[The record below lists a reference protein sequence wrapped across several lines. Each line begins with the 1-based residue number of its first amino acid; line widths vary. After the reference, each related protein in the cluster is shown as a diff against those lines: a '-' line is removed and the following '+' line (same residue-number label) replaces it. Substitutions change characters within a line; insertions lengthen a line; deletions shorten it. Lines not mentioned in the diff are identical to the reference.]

1 MIVASYRSLF
11 ISFSTLITPPSS
23 SIVPVAKRSAAGSL
37 RRSNLHTSSSGVTLT
52 KLSPTPFTSNRSSS
66 RGSLLEASGNGVA
79 LRFSGPQQQSFGL
92 QHLNPSRSASTSA
105 FSASANDVD
114 MGAIATGRVDTTQ
127 RVQSLRQLMSKH
139 GVTAYVIPSGDE
151 HASEYP
157 AESDLRRGYITGFT
171 GSAGSA
177 VVTTNKALL
186 FTDGRYFLQA
196 GQQLDPSVW
205 TLMKQ
210 GEPNVPTWQEYLS
223 KNLPANSKIGM
234 DVSLIS
240 AEDAKDITAELTRIG
255 SSLVPIRENLVDQV
269 WGDRPARPGQPIF
282 VLKDEIA
289 GRSSSDKIRELQEEI
304 KKKSAQGFVAN
315 MLDEVAWLFNLR
327 GTDVPYNPVFFSFA
341 LVLLDK
347 VLLYVNDNQLT
358 EDVKNSLGSEVTLR
372 PYAEFYNDL
381 HKIGAELGE
390 GHKILIGKSASLA
403 VQEALG
409 GASKVEI
416 VRSIVGDQKS
426 IKNEVELQGFRQS
439 HIRDGAALC
448 QYFAWLEEQLHA
460 GNKVT
465 ESQGADK
472 LSEYRQ
478 SLDHFRG
485 ESFTTI
491 SSTGPNGAII
501 HYSPDPSSCPAIDVN
516 EIYLCDSG
524 AQFTDGTTDV
534 TRTWHFGKPA
544 PEQIR
549 AFTRVLQG
557 HIAIDRAIFPKGTT
571 GYLLDVLARRALWED
586 GLDYRHGT
594 GHGVGHFLNVHEGP
608 QGIGT
613 RAVFNETS
621 LKENMVISNEPG
633 YYQDGKWGIR
643 IENLVIVR
651 PAQTPNN
658 FGSKGYLTF
667 EHLTMCPIQV
677 SLVDPELLTKEDKQ
691 WLNDYHQEVYDKVAP
706 LLQKDKRALEW
717 LHRQCAARV

>member
-1 MIVASYRSLF
+1 
-11 ISFSTLITPPSS
+11 
-23 SIVPVAKRSAAGSL
+23 
-37 RRSNLHTSSSGVTLT
+37 
-52 KLSPTPFTSNRSSS
+52 
-66 RGSLLEASGNGVA
+66 
-79 LRFSGPQQQSFGL
+79 
-92 QHLNPSRSASTSA
+92 
-105 FSASANDVD
+105 

-127 RVQSLRQLMSKH
+127 RVQALRELMAKH
-139 GVTAYVIPSGDE
+139 GVDAYVIPSGDE

-177 VVTTNKALL
+177 IVTTDKALL

-196 GQQLDPSVW
+196 GQQLEPSVW

-223 KNLPANSKIGM
+223 KNLPAKSKIGM
-234 DVSLIS
+234 DPALIS
-240 AEDAKDITAELTRIG
+240 ADDAKDITAELTKIG
-255 SSLVPIRENLVDQV
+255 SSLVSIRENLVDQV
-269 WGDRPARPGQPIF
+269 WSDRPARPGQPIF

-289 GRSSSDKIRELQEEI
+289 GRSSSDKIGELRDEI
-304 KKKSAQGFVAN
+304 KKKSAHGFVAN

-341 LVLLDK
+341 IVLLDK
-347 VLLYVNDNQLT
+347 VLLYVNDHQLT
-358 EDVKNSLGSEVTLR
+358 DDVKNSLDAEVTLR

-381 HKIGAELGE
+381 HKVGAELGE

-403 VQEALG
+403 VQDALG
-409 GASKVEI
+409 GAGKVEI

-426 IKNEVELQGFRQS
+426 IKNEVELEGFRQC

-460 GNKVT
+460 GTKVT
-465 ESQGADK
+465 ESEGAAK

-478 SLDHFRG
+478 SLQHFRG

-501 HYSPDPSSCPAIDVN
+501 HYSPDPAKCPAIDVN

-534 TRTWHFGKPA
+534 TRTWHFGTPA
-544 PEQIR
+544 PEHVR

-557 HIAIDRAIFPKGTT
+557 HIAIDRAVFPKGTT

-613 RAVFNETS
+613 RAVFNDTS
-621 LKENMVISNEPG
+621 LKENMVVSNEPG
-633 YYQDGKWGIR
+633 YYEDGKWGIR

-651 PAQTPNN
+651 PATTPNN
-658 FGSKGYLTF
+658 FGNKGYLTF

-677 SLVDPELLTKEDKQ
+677 SLVDPLLLTKEDKQ
-691 WLNDYHQEVYDKVAP
+691 WLNDYHAEVEKKLAP
-706 LLQKDKRALEW
+706 LLEKDPRAAAW
-717 LHRQCAARV
+717 LQRQCRARV

>member
-1 MIVASYRSLF
+1 MIVSSYRSLF